1 MLRLLF
7 LTGLLLA
14 GCATTPTQAPTA
26 PPAATV
32 AATPASASPT
42 PAPTATQPAA
52 TASSPATPTALATA
66 IATASPGAPTATVAP
81 SATPTAEAVNPL
93 TGLPVSDPS
102 VLDRRPLAVKIA
114 NFPRHVR
121 AAQTG
126 LSVADNVW
134 EHYAEGGTTR
144 FTAIF
149 LSQGPD
155 RIGNVRSAR
164 LIDSYLGQAYQAMLV
179 ASGSSDG
186 TLARL
191 RKTDFFNRVIAE
203 ATGYH
208 GCPVLCREAPASET
222 TDKLFTSAPAVWDLA
237 TSLKVNGKQDL
248 AGFTF
253 DAQTPAG
260 GTPVSTAHID
270 WQVGNT
276 VAEWRYSADTHSYA
290 RWIDSD
296 TMPTLTQHI
305 DSLNGQALSAAN
317 VVMIYAKYVTS
328 NIHESDTGN
337 KLYFSY
343 DIELYG
349 SGPAKL
355 FRDGQMYDLTWTRD
369 QTKGGLPRLTDA
381 SGNLVPLR
389 PGNTW
394 FEAVSTISVD
404 VPGGDTFTVRV
415 HVPDPTVAATAQP

>member
-1 MLRLLF
+1 
-7 LTGLLLA
+7 
-14 GCATTPTQAPTA
+14 
-26 PPAATV
+26 
-32 AATPASASPT
+32 
-42 PAPTATQPAA
+42 
-52 TASSPATPTALATA
+52 
-66 IATASPGAPTATVAP
+66 
-81 SATPTAEAVNPL
+81 
-93 TGLPVSDPS
+93 LPVSDPS
-102 VLDRRPLAVKIA
+102 ALDRRPLAIKIA

-126 LSVADNVW
+126 LSLADNVW

-144 FTAIF
+144 FTAVF

-164 LIDSYLGQAYQAMLV
+164 LLDTYLGQAYQAMLV

-186 TLARL
+186 TLNRL

-208 GCPVLCREAPASET
+208 GCPLLCREAPASET
-222 TDKLFTSAPAVWDLA
+222 TDKLFTSAPAVWALA
-237 TSLKVNGKQDL
+237 DSLKLNGKQAL
-248 AGFTF
+248 TGFAF
-253 DAQTPAG
+253 DPQPPAG
-260 GTPVSTAHID
+260 GTPIATAHID

-305 DSLNGQALSAAN
+305 DTLNSQAISAAN
-317 VVMIYAKYVTS
+317 VVVIYAKYVTS
-328 NIHESDTGN
+328 NIHESDSGN

-355 FRDGQMYDLTWTRD
+355 FRDGQLYDLTWTRD
-369 QTKGGLPRLTDA
+369 QTKGGLPILTNA
-381 SGNLVPLR
+381 SGQVMALR
-389 PGNTW
+389 PGNIW
-394 FEAVSTISVD
+394 FEAVSTMSVN
-404 VPGGDTFTVRV
+404 VPGGDTYTVRV
-415 HVPDPTVAATAQP
+415 HVPDPTVAATEQP